1 MYKNIKDEIEKYLPK
16 YLSPETE
23 ASLFENLK
31 DFPKKFNIY
40 SNIKSNF
47 LMQGDG
53 IVYNNKKILLISNTC
68 DMDSTNNKRF
78 ISMSILYAQICSL
91 DKTEKILKKNNYDS
105 SRINNFISSIK
116 SHKVTNIFYLP
127 KNEVLQEDS
136 FIMFDK
142 INNMPNN
149 ISQSELLENKLF
161 TLNQTGFYLFLLK
174 LSIHFTRMCEKIDR
188 DNPNYIN

>member
-161 TLNQTGFYLFLLK
+161 TLNQTGF
-174 LSIHFTRMCEKIDR
+174 
-188 DNPNYIN
+188 